1 VPGKYQIAYDVD
13 ITRDLEPPDDNLY
26 VRVNVLKDVGQ
37 FVGPESGSNVDLK
50 KGDEIFLR
58 RGDIEHLVRQG
69 DVEHRLSMEPRNLL
83 TTPWRGSAARV
94 GLDGDCIR
102 REISASSNIGLEFF
116 MR

>member
-1 VPGKYQIAYDVD
+1 MVRAPSAQAAFAFLADPPPPPPTPGKYQIAYDVD

-69 DVEHRLSMEPRNLL
+69 DVEHVV
-83 TTPWRGSAARV
+83 SA
-94 GLDGDCIR
+94 
-102 REISASSNIGLEFF
+102 
-116 MR
+116 

>member
-1 VPGKYQIAYDVD
+1 MVSPPSAQAILRLLADPPFPALPGKYQIAYDVD

-69 DVEHRLSMEPRNLL
+69 DVEHI
-83 TTPWRGSAARV
+83 V
-94 GLDGDCIR
+94 
-102 REISASSNIGLEFF
+102 
-116 MR
+116 